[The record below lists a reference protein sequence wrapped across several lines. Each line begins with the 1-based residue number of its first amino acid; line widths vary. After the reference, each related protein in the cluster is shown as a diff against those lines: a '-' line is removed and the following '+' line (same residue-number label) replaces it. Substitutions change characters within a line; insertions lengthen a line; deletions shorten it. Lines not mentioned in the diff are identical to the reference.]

1 MRDPRVDGGRG
12 TGMLPPSNLP
22 STPQH
27 RAHPSP
33 AFPPPPPRLSTAS
46 NSPPRSTTTAVMPAM
61 DAFRNSL
68 DDDALSSS
76 TCGDSVDW
84 KSKYHEVRE
93 MLEETRNE
101 LDDFHTSSKELEE
114 ELERELQRTEKA
126 HQDMK
131 VKLERAEGEREEWKG
146 KFMSLQTNHNT
157 TTTSLQ
163 RELDQ
168 LRGDYQKIKV
178 QLREL
183 EMGNDDLE
191 RNERAVSSS
200 LADIE
205 AKYSRALE
213 EKILLEHELLDKAH
227 IEEES
232 QRWKDELRDANA
244 EIGILRDQL
253 ATAHERASV
262 MTFTSSSE
270 PSPPTPSSSL
280 HHSDEDLLADQKAPS
295 DLQLSDLT
303 PDSEFTPVNSTSTV
317 PETPRSSS
325 HDSDS
330 GHHQA
335 LLQKSSIGMPRTHF
349 ASPETPRSLPRPKYN
364 SPSTPSRLP
373 PPRTTVTRPT
383 PRVPPAAVSSL
394 ATPVPRSRGVQM
406 VSEMRAKVRNLE
418 QKIHTRVPR
427 IRMGSTSRPAPPP
440 QPASII
446 SRPSSLSSTASA
458 QPTAGSSKGSVSRR
472 PSAATERRSIDQ
484 RRSPDGKRA
493 GGDTGWVL
501 VMEDSPSPKK
511 DKADVSRRA
520 SLDSSPTRRAK
531 VRPFATTT
539 NISPRSNSPPLI
551 SPLARSTIGHPSALK
566 RPQSRLSSE
575 GRSSIGTTATVSS
588 IPTPSSRPTSPT
600 FLPLPSASLYAS
612 TSALKRSTGPGAGG
626 PYSGSGGSAGP
637 KRSSLGASTALRSPV
652 HDAYMSDSGLPSRPR
667 SIPAPGKSAL
677 SGSPSSFRSGDSPLG
692 RSTTV
697 GHPNVTVRGS
707 GGRMAGSASTGPNGL
722 GQSRIGRPQF
732 TSGRRSAGGED
743 ELSVPGGGRPR
754 SGSTRV
760 NNRF

>member
-1 MRDPRVDGGRG
+1 
-12 TGMLPPSNLP
+12 
-22 STPQH
+22 
-27 RAHPSP
+27 
-33 AFPPPPPRLSTAS
+33 
-46 NSPPRSTTTAVMPAM
+46 MPAM
-61 DAFRNSL
+61 DARTSL
-68 DDDALSSS
+68 DDDALSTS
-76 TCGDSVDW
+76 TCGDGADW
-84 KSKYHEVRE
+84 KSKYYEARE

-131 VKLERAEGEREEWKG
+131 VKLERAEGEREEWKN

-168 LRGDYQKIKV
+168 LRAEHQKIKV

-191 RNERAVSSS
+191 RNERAVLSS

-205 AKYSRALE
+205 GKYSRTLE

-253 ATAHERASV
+253 AAAQERASV

-280 HHSDEDLLADQKAPS
+280 HHSDEDLLAHQKAPS

-317 PETPRSSS
+317 PETPRASSSS
-325 HDSDS
+325 HGSDS
-330 GHHQA
+330 GHHSP
-335 LLQKSSIGMPRTHF
+335 LLHKSSIGMPRTHF
-349 ASPETPRSLPRPKYN
+349 ASPETPRSLPRPKYG
-364 SPSTPSRLP
+364 SPATPSRLP

-406 VSEMRAKVRNLE
+406 VSEMRAKVKNLE

-440 QPASII
+440 VAATNI
-446 SRPSSLSSTASA
+446 SRPSSLSSTTSA
-458 QPTAGSSKGSVSRR
+458 QPSASSSKGPVSRR
-472 PSAATERRSIDQ
+472 PSVAERRSIDQ

-520 SLDSSPTRRAK
+520 SLDSSPSRRGK

-539 NISPRSNSPPLI
+539 NITPNSNNSSPPL
-551 SPLARSTIGHPSALK
+551 SPNPLLSRSMIGQPSALK
-566 RPQSRLSSE
+566 RPQSRVSSE

-637 KRSSLGASTALRSPV
+637 KRSSLGASTALRTPV

-667 SIPAPGKSAL
+667 SIPVPGKSAL
-677 SGSPSSFRSGDSPLG
+677 SGSPSSFRSGDSPSG
-692 RSTTV
+692 RSNV

-707 GGRMAGSASTGPNGL
+707 GGRLPGSATTGPSGIGL

-732 TSGRRSAGGED
+732 GSGRRSAGGED

-754 SGSTRV
+754 SGSTV